1 MMITIFNRKEL
12 LSTNEMQRQAQARQ
26 RLADS
31 GIDYQVKVINRKSPS
46 PLAAGSRAYTGT
58 FGEKLEFAYTYI
70 IYVKRTDFSRARAVI
85 EGKV

>member
-1 MMITIFNRKEL
+1 MITIFNRKEL

-26 RLADS
+26 RMADS
-31 GIDYQVKVINRKSPS
+31 GIDYHVKVINR
-46 PLAAGSRAYTGT
+46 AAGSCARTGT
-58 FGEKLEFAYTYI
+58 FGEKPEFAYTYI

>member
-1 MMITIFNRKEL
+1 MITIFNRKEL
-12 LSTNEMQRQAQARQ
+12 LSTNEMQRQAQAGQ

-31 GIDYQVKVINRKSPS
+31 GIDYHVKVINRNSPS
-46 PLAAGSRAYTGT
+46 PLAAGSR

-85 EGKV
+85 GGV